1 MSEQANPVEV
11 TAEPIEVPD
20 EVRCRSFDETFDPQ
34 FGAEPQPGDD
44 PAAQVV
50 RSVLDALLDQGLL
63 WARYGL
69 TAGRRSLEVQ
79 ARAMEVLAAS
89 LGRIAEALPRTGPR
103 AAERRG

>member
-11 TAEPIEVPD
+11 TAEPIED
-20 EVRCRSFDETFDPQ
+20 TF
-34 FGAEPQPGDD
+34 EPPEPHTEDD
-44 PAAQVV
+44 PAARVV

-79 ARAMEVLAAS
+79 ARAMEVLASS
-89 LGRIAEALPRTGPR
+89 LGRIADALPRTGSR
-103 AAERRG
+103 AAEPRG

>member
-1 MSEQANPVEV
+1 MNEQANPVEV
-11 TAEPIEVPD
+11 TAEPID
-20 EVRCRSFDETFDPQ
+20 NTFAP
-34 FGAEPQPGDD
+34 EPQADDD
-44 PAAQVV
+44 PAARVV

-79 ARAMEVLAAS
+79 ARAMEVLASS
-89 LGRIAEALPRTGPR
+89 LGRVAEALPRTSPR